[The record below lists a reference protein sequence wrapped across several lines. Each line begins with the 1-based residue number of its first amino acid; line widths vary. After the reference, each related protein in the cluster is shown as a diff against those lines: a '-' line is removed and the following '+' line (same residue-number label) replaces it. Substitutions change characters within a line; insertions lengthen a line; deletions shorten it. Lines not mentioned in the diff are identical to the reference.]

1 MPDLK
6 TTVVI
11 IEKSPNELKEL
22 QSLLKK
28 DGNFSI
34 RGTATAGTKGI
45 TLITN
50 LAPQLVFV
58 NVDLQDISGLEF
70 VRILHSRNIF
80 PEIVFTASD
89 AACAYDSLKL
99 EPLDFM
105 VKPIQK
111 ETIENMYTQLKYKQK
126 KNELRR
132 KIDVFTKSYSVVP
145 KRMFNEKKG
154 IIILELEE
162 IVFIKASL
170 TSSVLTLTSGEE
182 IVVKTSFNQ
191 TLETIN
197 NTDFVRVNRSFCIN
211 INYLRKIDKRNLKC
225 IMNYNEKIW
234 EVPASKNT
242 ITHLEKLNTFPFY

>member
-1 MPDLK
+1 
-6 TTVVI
+6 
-11 IEKSPNELKEL
+11 
-22 QSLLKK
+22 
-28 DGNFSI
+28 
-34 RGTATAGTKGI
+34 
-45 TLITN
+45 
-50 LAPQLVFV
+50 
-58 NVDLQDISGLEF
+58 
-70 VRILHSRNIF
+70 
-80 PEIVFTASD
+80 
-89 AACAYDSLKL
+89 
-99 EPLDFM
+99 
-105 VKPIQK
+105 
-111 ETIENMYTQLKYKQK
+111 
-126 KNELRR
+126 
-132 KIDVFTKSYSVVP
+132 
-145 KRMFNEKKG
+145 MFNEKKG